1 MSHTCP
7 TPTQSHQ
14 KLVDMDKFYI
24 GPFIFL
30 SFWVFIASY
39 NYFGRIHCSSAFIVS
54 FIYLFIIITFFF
66 FENRFH
72 CKLIY
77 YFIVILTKLVAYLMY
92 NHNT

>member
-54 FIYLFIIITFFF
+54 FIYLFIIITIIIIFL
-66 FENRFH
+66 R
-72 CKLIY
+72 IA
-77 YFIVILTKLVAYLMY
+77 FIVS
-92 NHNT
+92 